1 MLIDFTVSN
10 YLSIKNEQ
18 TFSFV
23 SESKTKDENA
33 LFSIENETIKLYP
46 FSAIFGPNAS
56 GKSKFIYA
64 LEDLCNFVKE
74 SYKYGE
80 NQDIGGMAEAFYG
93 VPDFLKEKCLE
104 FTTKD
109 MHKVLE
115 RFEERKG
122 EWFYSRLSGSF

>member
-64 LEDLCNFVKE
+64 LEDLCEFVKE

-80 NQDIGGMAEAFYG
+80 NQDI
-93 VPDFLKEKCLE
+93 VPYKPFLLDEDSKNKSSI
-104 FTTKD
+104 F
-109 MHKVLE
+109 
-115 RFEERKG
+115 
-122 EWFYSRLSGSF
+122 